1 METAASLPLQH
12 HGTRIRFVAIGLD
25 LGSPADKK
33 NIKSMVWP
41 LLKRQRVNASFDL
54 RGDVD
59 VCELAGRKIV
69 PHSGCFSRDHR
80 HRCRSLCGQTVG
92 PAR

>member
-33 NIKSMVWP
+33 KYKI
-41 LLKRQRVNASFDL
+41 D
-54 RGDVD
+54 G
-59 VCELAGRKIV
+59 LAVVKAAE
-69 PHSGCFSRDHR
+69 SECF
-80 HRCRSLCGQTVG
+80 L
-92 PAR
+92 